1 MTIISETRSF
11 SNNLLSL
18 NEAVTD
24 LNNYIQQAASKGE
37 AIHRVEKYIFDAVIK
52 LGQQA
57 LGAFIGSQGDGD
69 VGETLILKNGDEVK
83 RSKETYQRYYRSIFG
98 SYLLERYVYW
108 KREHQAIECVPL
120 DTRLQLPIS
129 EYSHVLQDWCQMLTL
144 EVPFEKSKTF
154 LERLLPIHLSVDSL
168 EHINRMQAQ
177 YVSDFREHQRLRPPE
192 KESKI
197 LVTSADAKGVPIR
210 HEKDCAQIMD
220 HQKKHGPKPDR
231 KKMAVVAV
239 VYTVDPHVRTPK
251 QVLEAL
257 FKEPGLPEPAN
268 KPVEKRPVPA
278 NKEVIANL
286 TRPIDGK
293 EKKATEMSFEWIK
306 EEVSARDP
314 DNKKEHVAL
323 MDGQLSLWEQQRKIF
338 PDKNY
343 SEILDL
349 LHATG
354 YLWDAAAL
362 FHSGNQSRQE
372 FFMRENVLKMLNGK
386 IKKIIKNFRKASIKQ
401 KFSKQK
407 QAQLETVCNYF
418 INNQDRMKYHQYL
431 AKGYP
436 IASGVIEGACRHFVK
451 DRMERAGMRW
461 TIEGAQSML
470 DIRSTFLNGDWD
482 EFTKY
487 RIKKETKT
495 LYSQRSIIAAIE
507 WPVAA

>member
-1 MTIISETRSF
+1 MTIITEAMSF
-11 SNNLLSL
+11 SNNLLAL
-18 NEAVTD
+18 NEAVIG
-24 LNNYIQQAASKGE
+24 LNSYIQQAATKGE
-37 AIHRVEKYIFDAVIK
+37 AIHLVEKHIFDTVIK

-69 VGETLILKNGDEVK
+69 VGETLILKNGEEVK
-83 RSKETYQRYYRSIFG
+83 RSKETYQRFYRSIFG
-98 SYLLERYVYW
+98 SYSLKRYVYW

-129 EYSHVLQDWCQMLTL
+129 EYSHLLQDWCQMLTL

-154 LERLLPIHLSVDSL
+154 LERLLPIHLTVDSL
-168 EHINRMQAQ
+168 EHINRAQAQ
-177 YVSDFREHQRLRPPE
+177 YVSDFREHQKLTPPK

-197 LVTSADAKGVPIR
+197 LVTSADGKGVPIR
-210 HEKDCAQIMD
+210 HEKDCAKILD

-231 KKMAVVAV
+231 KKIAVVAA
-239 VYTVDPHVRTPK
+239 VYTVDPYVRTPK
-251 QVLEAL
+251 EVLEAL
-257 FKEPGLPEPAN
+257 FRQPGPPIPTDEAI
-268 KPVEKRPVPA
+268 EKRPVPA
-278 NKEVIANL
+278 NKKVIANL
-286 TRPIDGK
+286 TRLIDGK
-293 EKKATEMSFEWIK
+293 EKKATEISFEWIK
-306 EEVSARDP
+306 EEVSVRDP
-314 DNKKEHVAL
+314 NNKKEHVAL
-323 MDGQLSLWEQQRKIF
+323 MDGQIALWEQQKKIS

-343 SEILDL
+343 TEILDL

-362 FHSGNQSRQE
+362 FHPGNQSRQE
-372 FFMRENVLKMLNGK
+372 VFMKENVLKMLNGK

-407 QAQLETVCNYF
+407 QTQLETVCNYF
-418 INNQDRMKYHQYL
+418 INNQNRMKYHQYL

-482 EFTKY
+482 KFTKY
-487 RIKKETKT
+487 RIKKETKKVT
-495 LYSQRSIIAAIE
+495 TQAS
-507 WPVAA
+507 